1 MIECPDYASTGDC
14 RSKNCRLPHVD
25 RAAQIRQY
33 TAKTANES
41 STDQSNKIGE
51 DEYDDLSSVE
61 EDIEGSLSDDV
72 DSEGLEAESTVL
84 HCHANIPLSQQENF
98 VRFL

>member
-14 RSKNCRLPHVD
+14 RSKTCRLPHVD

-33 TAKTANES
+33 AAKNASEASTHQPNE
-41 STDQSNKIGE
+41 NGE
-51 DEYDDLSSVE
+51 GEYDDLSSEE

-72 DSEGLEAESTVL
+72 DSDGLDDDLMVL
-84 HCHANIPLSQQENF
+84 QYNANNPLSQQENF
-98 VRFL
+98 VRF